1 MDSFKKY
8 VLWMVV
14 ISVGLIAVSGCTK
27 KNNLTG
33 NNWSNANAKTI
44 YDSNG
49 IVNGFSF
56 PSDTLRV
63 ITGSEVK
70 LLTGDYQGAQAT
82 AYMRFTGMLRQSL
95 IAEADVDSCYVKL
108 SLVKR
113 SPVTANKLKLQLFKI
128 NSAWNDTLA
137 QMSNME
143 YIVGSEVEVADSV
156 SIYGTLVKLKL
167 PPEMVKTWETN
178 ADSTGLN
185 LAVKVVDNGFV
196 EIESAQGTIVPV
208 LNLKYKKTLESA
220 FEVFSTNALIDNY
233 TLSETQDA
241 SSPNW
246 IINNS
251 KATRMYLKWVP
262 TNSLFTDNDGSPL
275 SSVDIQRLTVNRA
288 VIVLHAKTNN
298 YYAGVSSFSMYP
310 FNLTRSDISITSP
323 PLMADYEIIKYTPI
337 SSGTIVGDSL
347 EVDVTPLVQAFVSGE
362 KLPLGISIQST
373 QERQNM
379 GFIEFYDFSAATPAN
394 KKPYLR
400 ISYTPPYL
408 KQ

>member
-1 MDSFKKY
+1 MDSFKKLG
-8 VLWMVV
+8 LWIAI
-14 ISVGLIAVSGCTK
+14 ISIGMMAISGCTK

-44 YDSNG
+44 DDANG

-63 ITGSEVK
+63 ITGSEIK
-70 LLTGDYQGAQAT
+70 LLTGDYLGAQAT
-82 AYMRFTGMLRQSL
+82 AYMRFTGLQRQAF

-113 SPVTANKLKLQLFKI
+113 SPVTANKLKIRLYKI

-137 QMSNME
+137 QMTNLE
-143 YIVGSEVEVADSV
+143 YIAGSEAEVADSV
-156 SIYGTLVKLKL
+156 STYGTLIKLKL
-167 PPEMVKTWETN
+167 SPDMVKTWETN

-196 EIESAQGTIVPV
+196 EIESAEGSIPPV
-208 LNLKYKKTLESA
+208 LNIKYKKTSES
-220 FEVFSTNALIDNY
+220 VFQVFKADAVSDNY
-233 TLSETQDA
+233 TLSETQDVA
-241 SSPNW
+241 TPNW
-246 IINNS
+246 IIDNS

-262 TNSLFTDNDGSPL
+262 VNSLFTDNDGSPL
-275 SSVDIQRLTVNRA
+275 STQEIKRLTVNRA
-288 VIVLHAKTNN
+288 VIVLHAKLNN
-298 YYAGVSSFSMYP
+298 YYAGISSFSMYP
-310 FNLTRSDISITSP
+310 FNLTRNDVSITSP

-337 SSGTIVGDSL
+337 SSGTITGDSL
-347 EVDVTPLVQAFVSGE
+347 EVDVTPLVQAFISGE
-362 KLPLGISIQST
+362 RLPLGITIQST

-379 GFIEFYDFSAATPAN
+379 GSIEFYDFSSATPAN
-394 KKPYLR
+394 KKPYVR
-400 ISYTPPYL
+400 ITYTPPFL